1 MGKAQQVWD
10 IHKMKV
16 KLSYC
21 LVIGWALLCMCL
33 HLRVLSYAKC
43 MLPSLLLL
51 RPQGVLMGIG
61 FKKKRLKRKALV
73 VGETSFFLMIDLH
86 ILSM

>member
-1 MGKAQQVWD
+1 MLSLLMFKVIITLALCFHLMGKAQQVWD

-21 LVIGWALLCMCL
+21 LVIGWALLCICPL
-33 HLRVLSYAKC
+33 HLGALSYAKC

-51 RPQGVLMGIG
+51 RP
-61 FKKKRLKRKALV
+61 
-73 VGETSFFLMIDLH
+73 
-86 ILSM
+86 